1 MASVPLGERR
11 MVKTKYGIKVPLAV
25 DDYIWVTKD
34 RGQLSQDGL
43 TPVLYDTKEEAKQA
57 AKIWGTL
64 SKVEPFMVDNN

>member
-1 MASVPLGERR
+1 MT
-11 MVKTKYGIKVPLAV
+11 KIKYGIKVPMAV

-43 TPVLYDTKEEAKQA
+43 TPVLYDTKCEATQA

-64 SKVEPFMVDNN
+64 AKVEPFNG